1 MLCGSWWFCM
11 TALPPLFLLIP
22 SPPYVASPPQLF
34 LSAPS
39 HAVHTRPKEAHFK
52 FWYQHAAT
60 GWSCFALTADAVR
73 CPVTLFLSHPAV
85 SHPTLDS
92 TALHRPALP
101 LYSTALHR
109 LAVPCFAVQCSA
121 VQCSALH
128 RTTPALHCTASTA
141 PHCTALHRTALHLT
155 ALQVR
160 RVGTF
165 DENVY
170 PVYYEDQAPSA
181 HSDLEGVCLA

>member
-1 MLCGSWWFCM
+1 MGRSAAQRGAARRSEAQCSASRCSEVLCGSWWFCM
-11 TALPPLFLLIP
+11 TALPPLFLLTLF
-22 SPPYVASPPQLF
+22 PPYVASPPQLF

-39 HAVHTRPKEAHFK
+39 HAVHTKPKEAHFK

-121 VQCSALH
+121 VRCTAPHPRRTH
-128 RTTPALHCTASTA
+128 RATLHCTT
-141 PHCTALHRTALHLT
+141 PHCSIPHRTA
-155 ALQVR
+155 
-160 RVGTF
+160 GT
-165 DENVY
+165 
-170 PVYYEDQAPSA
+170 SRG
-181 HSDLEGVCLA
+181 DL